1 MLVPIGTLVLVAK
14 AKCVHQFVDDGA
26 LAACAKAILAHDQ
39 LLLACTKQADCDSLL
54 SNWIKLKLAW

>member
-26 LAACAKAILAHDQ
+26 LAASAKAVLAHDQ
-39 LLLACTKQADCDSLL
+39 LLLARTKQADC
-54 SNWIKLKLAW
+54 SNL